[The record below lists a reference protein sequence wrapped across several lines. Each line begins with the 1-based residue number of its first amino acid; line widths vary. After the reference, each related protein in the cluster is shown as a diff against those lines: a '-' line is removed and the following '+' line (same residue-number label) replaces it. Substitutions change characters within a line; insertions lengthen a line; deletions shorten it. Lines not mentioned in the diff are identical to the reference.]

1 MLSYVSD
8 TVIEIPNVLDTDE
21 VQAKPLSW
29 INWAKKIHYKIVS
42 VGFNFTALH
51 QAASLGNVELCQNLL
66 EESAEIDVRDS
77 NNWTPLMIAS
87 EKGHIDIVKL
97 LVEKGADIQA
107 RSSDNMLNSLI
118 IALGHSGL
126 GGFKLWNLER
136 LSNRDHDVK
145 GRAQN
150 CRSYLEIVE
159 YLYTKGA
166 TCNSAKK
173 LLKEFKHLKENP
185 SEEFSVC
192 PSENNIF
199 IWNAVIFGPK
209 RTPFEDGAFK
219 FLITFDAEYP
229 YRPPAVIF
237 NSKMFPSNV
246 KYNPFSHLDIL
257 KTNWSPACNVSFILT
272 SIKEATCNAMKILLQ
287 DFKYLQENPSEK
299 FSVCPSENNIFIW
312 NAIIFGPKGSLFEDG
327 AFKLLITFDA
337 EYPYRPPA
345 VGFTSEMFH
354 PNVKYNSF
362 NAFDTEVQREST

>member
-97 LVEKGADIQA
+97 LVEKGADIKA

-199 IWNAVIFGPK
+199 IWNA
-209 RTPFEDGAFK
+209 
-219 FLITFDAEYP
+219 
-229 YRPPAVIF
+229 
-237 NSKMFPSNV
+237 
-246 KYNPFSHLDIL
+246 
-257 KTNWSPACNVSFILT
+257 
-272 SIKEATCNAMKILLQ
+272 
-287 DFKYLQENPSEK
+287 
-299 FSVCPSENNIFIW
+299 
-312 NAIIFGPKGSLFEDG
+312 IIFGPKGSLFEDG

-362 NAFDTEVQREST
+362 NAFDTEYVNYLHLDILQKNWSPAYHMSFILTSIWDILREPELESPVNKIAADMYRYNLKNYKKRVSECVKKSLVEYD